1 MPWQEKEEKVMY
13 MSYCRFEGTRSE
25 LRACLNDVQEHIY
38 GEAEYGISDREI
50 GCFKDIIRDV
60 VDFLNDNCLIDED
73 GMVDRK
79 GLDDICK
86 AMAKGYTEEEE
97 D

>member
-1 MPWQEKEEKVMY
+1 MY
-13 MSYCRFEGTRSE
+13 MSYCRFEGTKSE
-25 LRACLNDVQEHIY
+25 LRACLNDVQEHID
-38 GEAEYGISDREI
+38 GEAWDSISDREI
-50 GCFKDIIRDV
+50 GCFKAIIMDV

-73 GMVDRK
+73 GMVDSK
-79 GLDDICK
+79 GLDDVCK

>member
-1 MPWQEKEEKVMY
+1 MY
-13 MSYCRFEGTRSE
+13 MSYCRFEGTKSE
-25 LRACLNDVQEHIY
+25 LRACLNDVQEHID

-50 GCFKDIIRDV
+50 GCFKAIIMDV

>member
-1 MPWQEKEEKVMY
+1 MY
-13 MSYCRFEGTRSE
+13 MSYCRFEGTKSE
-25 LRACLNDVQEHIY
+25 LRACLNDVQEHID
-38 GEAEYGISDREI
+38 GEAEYSISDREI
-50 GCFKDIIRDV
+50 GCFKAIIMDV

-73 GMVDRK
+73 GMIDRK
-79 GLDDICK
+79 GLDDVCQ

>member
-1 MPWQEKEEKVMY
+1 MY
-13 MSYCRFEGTRSE
+13 MSYCRFEGTKSE
-25 LRACLNDVQEHIY
+25 LRACLNDVQEHID
-38 GEAEYGISDREI
+38 GEAWDSISDREI
-50 GCFKDIIRDV
+50 GCFKAIIMDV

-79 GLDDICK
+79 GLDDVCQ
-86 AMAKGYTEEEE
+86 AMAKGYEEEE